1 MAARRH
7 GKRPP
12 KVLRMSVELPLWRA
26 LTGYR
31 ILTLVYTLCL
41 VALSYR
47 QYDHPLGAAAY
58 MGVLTVWM
66 VLTWRCTTSAERCT
80 RQFLVADLGFA
91 IGGILLTLVVDS
103 HARIMDGGPTLPSIW
118 TAGAVLGFAIKGG
131 WRWAAV
137 ASTIVAVANLVERQ
151 ELARD
156 TIHNVV
162 LVWVASVGLGY
173 VVEVARSSERTLA
186 RALQIEAATRERERL
201 ARDIHDSVLQVLAM
215 VQRRGAEIGG
225 EATELGR
232 MAGEQE
238 VALRT
243 LVAGGLVSPPG
254 IRFGGA
260 ASTVPHPAG
269 EGGRERTRGA
279 RRDRCGVG
287 RRRAVR
293 CPGAARAV
301 RGGRCHLLR
310 ARRPGHAAGRRGG
323 RTRGRCQCR
332 VGQCTG
338 ACGGRGPRMDPGGGR
353 TACGDR
359 DGPRRRPRH
368 PRGPA
373 RGRRARGP
381 SGGGPVDPR
390 AAARPGRQR
399 GVGLGP
405 RPGHGSGVDGP
416 QGRRARGWKT
426 GEGLSVNEQGLKVM
440 VVDDHPMWRDAVA
453 RDLAEAGCEVVATAG
468 DGLQAVRRAQAAGPD
483 VLVLD
488 LNLPGLPGVAVC
500 KELVGANP
508 ALRVLV
514 LSASGEHADVLEAV
528 KSGATGYLLKS
539 ASTEELLDAVRRT
552 AAGDAV
558 FTPGLAGLVLGEY
571 RRLAT
576 EPAPAT
582 PDEPGA
588 PQLTDRETEV
598 LRLVAKGLS
607 YKQIAE
613 RLVISH
619 RTVQNHVQNTLGKLQ
634 LHNRVELVRYAIERG
649 LDEA

>member
-1 MAARRH
+1 MTDTDTDTDIPTVSGAMAARRH

-41 VALSYR
+41 VALSYQ

-269 EGGRERTRGA
+269 EGGRESTLA
-279 RRDRCGVG
+279 
-287 RRRAVR
+287 
-293 CPGAARAV
+293 P
-301 RGGRCHLLR
+301 
-310 ARRPGHAAGRRGG
+310 AG
-323 RTRGRCQCR
+323 T
-332 VGQCTG
+332 
-338 ACGGRGPRMDPGGGR
+338 
-353 TACGDR
+353 
-359 DGPRRRPRH
+359 
-368 PRGPA
+368 
-373 RGRRARGP
+373 
-381 SGGGPVDPR
+381 
-390 AAARPGRQR
+390 AAA
-399 GVGLGP
+399 
-405 RPGHGSGVDGP
+405 S
-416 QGRRARGWKT
+416 
-426 GEGLSVNEQGLKVM
+426 
-440 VVDDHPMWRDAVA
+440 
-453 RDLAEAGCEVVATAG
+453 AG
-468 DGLQAVRRAQAAGPD
+468 DGPCDVRALLAPYAGA
-483 VLVLD
+483 
-488 LNLPGLPGVAVC
+488 GVTF
-500 KELVGANP
+500 
-508 ALRVLV
+508 
-514 LSASGEHADVLEAV
+514 S
-528 KSGATGYLLKS
+528 
-539 ASTEELLDAVRRT
+539 
-552 AAGDAV
+552 
-558 FTPGLAGLVLGEY
+558 
-571 RRLAT
+571 
-576 EPAPAT
+576 
-582 PDEPGA
+582 EPGA
-588 PQLTDRETEV
+588 PVTLPAAAAAELAAAVSAALDNVRVHAGAAAHAWILVEDEPHAVIVTVRDDGPGIPEGRLADAEREGRLGVALSIRGRLRDLGGSAEWVSVPGQGTEV
-598 LRLVAKGLS
+598 ELTVPKGG
-607 YKQIAE
+607 APGG
-613 RLVISH
+613 
-619 RTVQNHVQNTLGKLQ
+619 GK
-634 LHNRVELVRYAIERG
+634 RG
-649 LDEA
+649 KA